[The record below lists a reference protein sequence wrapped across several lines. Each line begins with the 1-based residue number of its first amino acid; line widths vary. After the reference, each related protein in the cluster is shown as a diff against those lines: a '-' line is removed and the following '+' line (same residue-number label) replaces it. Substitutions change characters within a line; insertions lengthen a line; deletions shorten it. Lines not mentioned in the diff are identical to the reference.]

1 MITIARGNL
10 LESPAEALVN
20 TVNTVGVMGKG
31 IALQFKKA
39 FPDNFRV
46 YKSACDRKALTT
58 GQMLVVECHTL
69 EGRKIIINFP
79 TKRHWKVKSR
89 IVDVEAGL
97 KALVKEVHSR
107 RIRSIA
113 VPPLGCGLGGLPW
126 PEVRA
131 RIEQTF
137 SALPEVEVFLY
148 EPAGAP
154 APDKMIN
161 RTAAPRMTKGRAAV
175 IGLISRYKVSG
186 YDYLLSLLEI
196 HKLAYFLIES
206 GERIPR
212 LEFAKA
218 QYGPYA
224 DNLRKALRDMEGH
237 FTEGFG
243 DGSSNSLKT
252 PMKLLPGA
260 MNKAE
265 LFLEKHP
272 DTRARFLKVADL
284 IEGFETPFGMELLA
298 TVHWVATKEDAKTAE
313 DVIAKI
319 HTWNDRKRQF
329 SNQQIRITLNVLGRK
344 GWLQSPLLT
353 GSA

>member
-1 MITIARGNL
+1 MINITRGNL

-46 YKSACDRKALTT
+46 YKAACDRKEFTT
-58 GQMLVVECHTL
+58 GQMLVVECHIL

-79 TKRHWKVKSR
+79 TKRHWKGKSQMA
-89 IVDVEAGL
+89 DVESGL
-97 KALVKEVHSR
+97 KALVEEVR
-107 RIRSIA
+107 ARGIRSIA

-131 RIEQTF
+131 RIEQAF
-137 SALPEVEVFLY
+137 SELPEVEVYLY

-154 APDKMIN
+154 VPNKMIN
-161 RTAAPRMTKGRAAV
+161 RTAAPRMTQGRAAV
-175 IGLISRYKVSG
+175 IGLISRYKVPG
-186 YDYLLSLLEI
+186 YEYLLSLLEI
-196 HKLAYFLIES
+196 HKLAYFLVES
-206 GERIPR
+206 GESLPK

-243 DGSSNSLKT
+243 DGSSNNPET

-260 MNKAE
+260 VEKADA
-265 LFLEKHP
+265 FLEKHP
-272 DTRARFLKVADL
+272 DTRERFLRVADL

-298 TVHWVATKEDAKTAE
+298 TVHWVAARENAATAE

-319 HTWNDRKRQF
+319 HAWNDRKVQF
-329 SNQQIRITLNVLGRK
+329 SDRQIRIALDVLGRK
-344 GWLQSPLLT
+344 GWLPMSIPAGL
-353 GSA
+353 A